1 MDLVVRYWAADLLGV
16 RQRQAVQPGGV
27 PGPDG
32 SLNKLGGAILSK
44 RSAAVAARLA
54 GPGSAAWWMTRTATS
69 TTAVQMLLSAPSSSI
84 AGGSNQVM
92 RNILGERVLGLAKEP
107 GIDPG
112 TPFREL
118 PFS

>member
-1 MDLVVRYWAADLLGV
+1 MDLVVRYWAADLLGL
-16 RQRQAVQPGGV
+16 RQRQSVPPGGV

-44 RSAAVAARLA
+44 RSAKVAARVA
-54 GPGSAAWWMTRTATS
+54 GPGSMAWSDADSDEAA
-69 TTAVQMLLSAPSSSI
+69 AVQMLLSTPSSSI

-92 RNILGERVLGLAKEP
+92 RNILGERVLGLPKEP
-107 GIDPG
+107 GVDPN
-112 TPFREL
+112 TPFRDL